1 MAAQDFRHTSQEEDE
16 KVGDFIRRLEQ
27 HFKRAYGRDAILT
40 ETRST
45 LLYGELQEGLRYRI
59 MEAPAV
65 SSATDYR
72 ALCLA
77 AKTEEKRL
85 AELKK
90 RRKYRSDTSQSLS
103 GGVQAAGS
111 ETKRSNPLP
120 QTNLPSRG
128 GPSNKRSPATVRCWN
143 CGRTGHVSAECRAP
157 RAAGSGRPT
166 SGGSFRPPQ
175 AQQVQS
181 AVTSTESSDLGATP
195 TSTTVES
202 SDSTPPVSVGD
213 LLSYLLPDSDE
224 EAVVRVAQV
233 QVRDQGSRPQFARVV
248 VAGVPLDGVVDTG
261 ADITIVAAEAFKR
274 ITAVAK
280 LRRRELKQA
289 DKIPRTY
296 DQKTF
301 HLDGRV
307 DLDITFHGRTM
318 KTPVYVKMDAKEQ
331 LLLSEGVCRQ
341 LGIVSYH
348 EEVTPDQ
355 GGGEEAHVP
364 TVRVQLVQSVKLGPQ
379 ESTVVEVKLAVD
391 GVGGVRPLSNSSS
404 TGDDLS
410 SEARPLM
417 LFESD
422 RQLQVGKGVQ
432 ISGTL
437 AQPSAEGFAKVLLTN
452 RHSLTHKVEGGTEIG
467 HAVPVE
473 VVEPEE
479 LEPQCE
485 TTDRG
490 QSQVNVVTD
499 SKAVDTHGQCREKE
513 LISLLQQ
520 ELNAVPEHER
530 GQLVMLLEKYHDV
543 FSLVEGER
551 GETGLTEIHIDT
563 GAAAPRKQPVRR
575 VPFAVRQEVAKQLRR
590 MQEDGVIQPSS
601 SPWASAIVLVRKK
614 DGSLRICIDYHH
626 LNSVTKSDTFPL
638 PRIDDLLD
646 QLGSA
651 KYFTT
656 LDLAAGYWQ
665 IRVADDSIKKTA
677 FITHNG
683 LFEFRVMPFGLT
695 NVPAIFQR
703 LMQRVLSGL
712 NPAEGPDFVAVY
724 IDDILIFSRT
734 MEEHLH
740 HIEQVLAQLQ
750 LAGLKLKPTKCH
762 FHCQRVE
769 YLGHLITPQGLEPN
783 TGRIRAVADFPAPTS
798 VTQV

>member
-1 MAAQDFRHTSQEEDE
+1 M
-16 KVGDFIRRLEQ
+16 
-27 HFKRAYGRDAILT
+27 
-40 ETRST
+40 
-45 LLYGELQEGLRYRI
+45 
-59 MEAPAV
+59 
-65 SSATDYR
+65 
-72 ALCLA
+72 
-77 AKTEEKRL
+77 
-85 AELKK
+85 
-90 RRKYRSDTSQSLS
+90 
-103 GGVQAAGS
+103 
-111 ETKRSNPLP
+111 
-120 QTNLPSRG
+120 
-128 GPSNKRSPATVRCWN
+128 
-143 CGRTGHVSAECRAP
+143 
-157 RAAGSGRPT
+157 
-166 SGGSFRPPQ
+166 
-175 AQQVQS
+175 
-181 AVTSTESSDLGATP
+181 
-195 TSTTVES
+195 
-202 SDSTPPVSVGD
+202 
-213 LLSYLLPDSDE
+213 
-224 EAVVRVAQV
+224 
-233 QVRDQGSRPQFARVV
+233 
-248 VAGVPLDGVVDTG
+248 
-261 ADITIVAAEAFKR
+261 
-274 ITAVAK
+274 
-280 LRRRELKQA
+280 
-289 DKIPRTY
+289 
-296 DQKTF
+296 
-301 HLDGRV
+301 
-307 DLDITFHGRTM
+307 
-318 KTPVYVKMDAKEQ
+318 
-331 LLLSEGVCRQ
+331 
-341 LGIVSYH
+341 
-348 EEVTPDQ
+348 
-355 GGGEEAHVP
+355 
-364 TVRVQLVQSVKLGPQ
+364 
-379 ESTVVEVKLAVD
+379 EVKLAVD

-452 RHSLTHKVEGGTEIG
+452 RHSLTHKVEGGTEVG

-479 LEPQCE
+479 LEPQSE
-485 TTDRG
+485 TTDGG

-499 SKAVDTHGQCREKE
+499 SKAVDTHGQCPEKE

-530 GQLVMLLEKYHDV
+530 AQLVMLLEKCHDV

-575 VPFAVRQEVAKQLRR
+575 VPFAVQQEVAKQLQR

-614 DGSLRICIDYHH
+614 DGSLRICIDYRH

-665 IRVADDSIKKTA
+665 IRVADDSIEKTA

-695 NVPAIFQR
+695 NAPAIFQR
-703 LMQRVLSGL
+703 LMQRALSGL

-740 HIEQVLAQLQ
+740 HIEQVLAQLTANGWSTWDISSRRRGWSLTQGESEQ
-750 LAGLKLKPTKCH
+750 LQTSQPRHQSLKCDSLSVSRRTIGGSSKTLPTLPH
-762 FHCQRVE
+762 HCITSHRKRWSSTGQWNVRRPSIASRRSSWRPQSWCTLTLNSVSFWRQMRATRAWGRYSHRSWKTTDSTQWPSVVE
-769 YLGHLITPQGLEPN
+769 PCLQPRKTM
-783 TGRIRAVADFPAPTS
+783 R
-798 VTQV
+798 